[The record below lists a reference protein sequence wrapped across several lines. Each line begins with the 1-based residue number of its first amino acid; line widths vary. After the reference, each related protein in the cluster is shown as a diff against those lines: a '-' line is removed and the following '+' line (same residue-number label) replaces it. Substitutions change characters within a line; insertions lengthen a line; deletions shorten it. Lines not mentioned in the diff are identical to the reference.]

1 MNLGVIQSI
10 IVTLHCRY
18 TDLYSREEIE
28 MLLQLPGND
37 GELLQCDL
45 NITSTPA
52 RREDRR
58 ERNNKMIS
66 RDKGLC
72 LPHVQELGRQVQGV
86 PKKTPL
92 CVQSL
97 LEALKSVLQMKVG

>member
-28 MLLQLPGND
+28 MLLQLPDND

-45 NITSTPA
+45 KPPHLHLLGGRIEGRGTT
-52 RREDRR
+52 RFF
-58 ERNNKMIS
+58 S

-72 LPHVQELGRQVQGV
+72 QPHVQALG
-86 PKKTPL
+86 
-92 CVQSL
+92 
-97 LEALKSVLQMKVG
+97 